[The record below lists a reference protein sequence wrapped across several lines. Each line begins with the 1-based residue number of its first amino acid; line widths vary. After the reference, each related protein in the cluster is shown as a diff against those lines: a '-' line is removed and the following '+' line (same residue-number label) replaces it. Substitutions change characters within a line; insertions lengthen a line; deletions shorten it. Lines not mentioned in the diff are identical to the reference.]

1 MTTYIF
7 KIISLL
13 GGLSLFLFGMD
24 VMGKAL
30 ERQAGG
36 KLQTI
41 LSKMSGKV
49 WKGFLL
55 GAAVTAVIQS
65 SSATTVMVVGFV
77 NSGIMTLKQA
87 VGVIMGSN
95 VGTTVTAWI
104 LSLSGLEGDS
114 FLIKFFKPSTL
125 APLIGIIGIVL
136 YMGKSE
142 KKRGIGTICLGFM
155 ALMTGMDLMS
165 SSMSFL
171 KTEAWFADLMISF
184 TNPIVGILFGAAL
197 TAIIQS
203 SSASVGILQGL
214 CVTGAVTYGAAIPII
229 LGQNIG
235 TCVTAMMG
243 AIGANRNARR
253 TAMVHLLF
261 NVVGVLMFV
270 MIFYGLGLF
279 IDWKF
284 LSDSVQAWD
293 ISVIH
298 TGFNLIATAVLL
310 PLNGLLVKLAYAIV
324 PEVKE
329 PEKTELLDE
338 RLLATPAVAVQ
349 RAHEI
354 AGQMANDA
362 AKAMHLAMGL
372 TKKFESGVMEQIVE
386 LEDKTDRYEDA
397 LNTYLVKLSGMNLS
411 VHDNRILNTLLYTVS
426 DIERMADHAMSI
438 AKAALEMEEKK
449 IEFSNQAKGELAV
462 LEQAVLDVVD
472 RTITAYASFD
482 LEQAIKIEPQEQ
494 VVDALVREVKSRH
507 VRRLRDGLC
516 TVEYGFVLDDL
527 LTACERTADH
537 CSGMNLSVHDN
548 RILNT
553 LLYTVSDIERMADHA
568 MSIAKAALEME
579 EKKIEFSNQ
588 AKGELAVLEQA
599 VLDVVDRTITAYA
612 SFDLEQA
619 IKIEPQEQ
627 VVDALVREVKSRHV
641 RRLRDGLCTVEY
653 GFVLDDL
660 LTACERT
667 ADHCSNIA
675 VEMLQ
680 VSEGKLEAHE
690 YLNALK
696 AGELQESAAFSER
709 FARYQAQYAFPEE
722 N

>member
-7 KIISLL
+7 KIITLL
-13 GGLSLFLFGMD
+13 GGLALFLFGMD

-114 FLIKFFKPSTL
+114 FLIKLFKPSTL
-125 APLIGIIGIVL
+125 APLIGILGILL

-142 KKRGIGTICLGFM
+142 KKRGIGTIMLGFM

-171 KTEAWFADLMISF
+171 KSEAWFADLMISF
-184 TNPIVGILFGAAL
+184 TNPIVGILFGAVL

-261 NVVGVLMFV
+261 NVVGVVMFV
-270 MIFYGLGLF
+270 VIFYGLGLF
-279 IDWKF
+279 IDWTF
-284 LSDSVQAWD
+284 LSESVQAWD

-298 TGFNLIATAVLL
+298 TGFNLVATAVLL

-329 PEKTELLDE
+329 QEKTELLDE

-354 AGQMANDA
+354 ATAMAGDA
-362 AKAMHLAMGL
+362 SKAMHLAMGL
-372 TKKFESGVMEQIVE
+372 TKRFESGIMEQVIE
-386 LEDKTDRYEDA
+386 LEDKTDGYEDA

-426 DIERMADHAMSI
+426 DIERMADHALAV

-462 LEQAVLDVVD
+462 LEQAVLDIVD
-472 RTITAYASFD
+472 RTVAAYGRFD
-482 LEQAIKIEPQEQ
+482 LDGAIKIEPQEQ

-516 TVEYGFVLDDL
+516 TVEYGFVL
-527 LTACERTADH
+527 E
-537 CSGMNLSVHDN
+537 
-548 RILNT
+548 
-553 LLYTVSDIERMADHA
+553 
-568 MSIAKAALEME
+568 
-579 EKKIEFSNQ
+579 
-588 AKGELAVLEQA
+588 
-599 VLDVVDRTITAYA
+599 
-612 SFDLEQA
+612 
-619 IKIEPQEQ
+619 
-627 VVDALVREVKSRHV
+627 
-641 RRLRDGLCTVEY
+641 
-653 GFVLDDL
+653 DL

-667 ADHCSNIA
+667 ADHCSNVA

-696 AGELQESAAFSER
+696 AGELHESAAFAER
-709 FARYQAQYAFPEE
+709 FARYKA
-722 N
+722 